1 MTDANELTD
10 SCVIT
15 SLSSNNILNAF
26 TPFGDASLIR
36 MGNMYANI
44 NQLAKKKEMQVTFD
58 MVHKQAATILNKQ
71 SANKIDITANF
82 GILEAKKVMR
92 LFEKFFKPWLALK

>member
-44 NQLAKKKEMQVTFD
+44 NQLAKKRYASYF
-58 MVHKQAATILNKQ
+58 
-71 SANKIDITANF
+71 
-82 GILEAKKVMR
+82 
-92 LFEKFFKPWLALK
+92 

>member
-1 MTDANELTD
+1 MTDANELAD

-26 TPFGDASLIR
+26 TPFVDASLIR

-44 NQLAKKKEMQVTFD
+44 NQLAKKRDASYF
-58 MVHKQAATILNKQ
+58 
-71 SANKIDITANF
+71 
-82 GILEAKKVMR
+82 
-92 LFEKFFKPWLALK
+92 